1 MLRLRIYIIALTSIA
16 LAACDQGGNGSP
28 KGGAA
33 VEQPPSQVVTVITAT
48 SRPVVLTDRLP
59 GRVVAFRKAEV
70 RPQIDGLIETRLFE
84 EGSTVEAGRN
94 LYQIAAESFEA
105 ALNAARADL
114 AKARASSALAQKKL
128 SRYQRLLK
136 TQAAS
141 RQAYDDA
148 VSAADQ
154 ADAAVAAA
162 EAQVEVAEINLTY
175 TKVKAPISGLIGRSE
190 VSEGALVTKNQV
202 AALATITQLDP
213 VYVDLTQ
220 SSSKLLNIRQRIA
233 DGNLKAVDGV
243 PVTLKLDGVGSQY
256 KHLGQLQFSEVIV
269 DEGTSSVT
277 LRAVFPNPDKVLLPG
292 MFVRAEVAQGRLD
305 NGFLIPQKAVQ
316 RAPSGDAFV
325 YIVGQENKVAR
336 RSVTLDRAIEQDWL
350 VKSGLKNGDK
360 VIVAGLLKVRDGVP
374 VVPEEIETKSG
385 QMSPSEQS

>member
-1 MLRLRIYIIALTSIA
+1 LLRLRIFIVA
-16 LAACDQGGNGSP
+16 LASVALVACDQDGSVSP
-28 KGGAA
+28 EDGAA
-33 VEQPPSQVVTVITAT
+33 AKQPPPQTVTVITAA
-48 SRPVVLTDRLP
+48 SRSVVLKDRLP

-70 RPQIDGLIETRLFE
+70 RPQIDGLIQSRLFE
-84 EGSTVEAGRN
+84 EGSTVEAGQN

-128 SRYQRLLK
+128 GRYQKLLK

-162 EAQVEVAEINLTY
+162 EAQVEVAEINLAY
-175 TKVKAPISGLIGRSE
+175 TKVKAPINGLIGRSE
-190 VSEGALVTKNQV
+190 VSEGALVTKNQA

-220 SSSKLLNIRQRIA
+220 SSSKLLKMRQRIA
-233 DGNLKAVDGV
+233 NGNLEAVDEV

-256 KHLGQLQFSEVIV
+256 KHLGRLQFSEVIV
-269 DEGTSSVT
+269 DEGTASVT

-325 YIVGQENKVAR
+325 YIVGKENKVAR
-336 RSVTLDRAIEQDWL
+336 RSVILDRAIEQNWL
-350 VKSGLKNGDK
+350 VKSGLEDGDQL
-360 VIVAGLLKVRDGVP
+360 IVAGLLKVRDGVP
-374 VVPEEIETKSG
+374 VMPEEIGATPDP
-385 QMSPSEQS
+385 MSPPEKS